1 MSRAFL
7 RHIVD
12 RRCNTDNV
20 GHRGQAGQTR
30 QAAHRDALPLSL
42 TRSRPRSLTMLV
54 TPTTSTPVRD
64 NISHISLLCSI
75 LHQPIWAGTRN
86 NKFTGQLTVLAG
98 PKRRQ
103 LARQVGARC
112 VLTNTFPLSSR
123 WVASSSLFSRGR
135 CSASGVSSSCPLTAA
150 TTWYSSPRSATA
162 TTVVGSPGGG
172 ELDDDFPP
180 WQKRN
185 TRVCPATLLVGGRGY
200 EATMAM
206 QEAAPRRLSG
216 QSESTTPAPLRGPC
230 RVLSSHLRQRRV
242 SLPRNAPTPSGLMTP
257 APSQRTC
264 WALASYLR

>member
-1 MSRAFL
+1 
-7 RHIVD
+7 
-12 RRCNTDNV
+12 
-20 GHRGQAGQTR
+20 
-30 QAAHRDALPLSL
+30 
-42 TRSRPRSLTMLV
+42 
-54 TPTTSTPVRD
+54 VRD

-75 LHQPIWAGTRN
+75 LPQPIWAGTRN
-86 NKFTGQLTVLAG
+86 NKFTGRLTVLVG

-112 VLTNTFPLSSR
+112 VLTNTFRLSFR

-135 CSASGVSSSCPLTAA
+135 CSASGVSSSCPSTAA

-162 TTVVGSPGGG
+162 TTTVGSPSSG

-185 TRVCPATLLVGGRGY
+185 TRVCPATLLVGGGGDG
-200 EATMAM
+200 ATVAM
-206 QEAAPRRLSG
+206 QEAAPHQLSG
-216 QSESTTPAPLRGPC
+216 QSESTMPAPLRGPC

-242 SLPRNAPTPSGLMTP
+242 SLPRNVPTTSGLMTP

-264 WALASYLR
+264 